1 MANYKIPGLSVSEI
15 ERAASFIRACLRFD
29 YAERATAEELRGHE
43 FLADAFR
50 C

>member
-1 MANYKIPGLSVSEI
+1 MANYKIPGLSEDEI
-15 ERAASFIRACLRFD
+15 KRAASFIRSCLRFD
-29 YAERATAEELRGHE
+29 YTERATAEELRKHE